1 MTAIHG
7 RTTAGGARRGL
18 FAAAPVAGTAVFGPV
33 GNAAVALAL
42 FVGMVV
48 AIQAWRARQ
57 VRRGTP
63 PAERTDRTDDP
74 SATRR

>member
-1 MTAIHG
+1 VATQHG
-7 RTTAGGARRGL
+7 TTTAGVARSGL
-18 FAAAPVAGTAVFGPV
+18 LAAAPVAGTAVFGPV

-57 VRRGTP
+57 VRRAAP
-63 PAERTDRTDDP
+63 PPDRTDRADGP
-74 SATRR
+74 SASRR

>member
-1 MTAIHG
+1 MTTELG
-7 RTTAGGARRGL
+7 TTTAGVARSSL

-57 VRRGTP
+57 VRRATP
-63 PAERTDRTDDP
+63 PVDPADRADDP
-74 SATRR
+74 STSRR